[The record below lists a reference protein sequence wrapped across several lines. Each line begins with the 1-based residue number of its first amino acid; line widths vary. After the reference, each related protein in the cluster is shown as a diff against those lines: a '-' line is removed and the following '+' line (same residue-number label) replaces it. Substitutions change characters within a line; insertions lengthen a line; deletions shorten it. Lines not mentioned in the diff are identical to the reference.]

1 MNLDY
6 IEPVRLW
13 LLLAVAAF
21 ALVYVALQRRRQ
33 QYAVRFTNIALL
45 EAVAPKRPGWRRHA
59 TAAAFLLA
67 FSALVVAFARPTHD
81 EKVPRE
87 RATVVVAI
95 DVSLSMQATD
105 VEPSRL
111 EAVKVA
117 AKAFVDQLPPKINI
131 GLVSFDANSRV
142 DVSPTTDHSKIKRA
156 IDLLEVN
163 EGTAI
168 GEAIFSALSAIAQQA
183 LADDSVTN
191 EVPARIVLMSDGKT
205 TQGRPNALGI
215 DAARKAK
222 VPVSTIAFGTD
233 HGEIVV
239 PQEPF
244 PVPVPVDKGALQ
256 DIADETGGSFFAA
269 ATQSELEKVYA
280 NIGSSIGFDFEPRE
294 ISSWF
299 VGAALLA
306 LIATAAMSL
315 AWFNRLP

>member
-1 MNLDY
+1 MNY

-13 LLLAVAAF
+13 LLLGVGAF
-21 ALVYVALQRRRQ
+21 AVVYVVLQRRRQ

-59 TAAAFLLA
+59 TAAAFLVAL
-67 FSALVVAFARPTHD
+67 SALVVAFARPTHD

-87 RATVVVAI
+87 RATVVVALDI
-95 DVSLSMQATD
+95 SLSMKATD
-105 VEPSRL
+105 VQPSRID
-111 EAVKVA
+111 AAKTA

-131 GLVSFDANSRV
+131 GLVSFDANSSV
-142 DVSPTTDHSKIKRA
+142 DVSPTTDHVKIKRA
-156 IDLLEVN
+156 IDLLEPN

-168 GEAIFSALSAIAQQA
+168 GEAIFSSLTAIAQQA
-183 LADDSVTN
+183 LADDSAA
-191 EVPARIVLMSDGKT
+191 EQVPARIVLMSDGKT
-205 TQGRPNALGI
+205 TQGRPNELAI
-215 DAARKAK
+215 EAAQKAK

-239 PQEPF
+239 PQEPL
-244 PVPVPVDKGALQ
+244 PVPVPVDKAALQ
-256 DIADETGGSFFAA
+256 EIADRTGGSFFTA
-269 ATQSELEKVYA
+269 ATGSELEKVYA
-280 NIGSSIGFDFEPRE
+280 NIGSSIGFDVEQRE

>member
-1 MNLDY
+1 
-6 IEPVRLW
+6 
-13 LLLAVAAF
+13 LLLAVAAC
-21 ALVYVALQRRRQ
+21 AVIYVVLQRRRQ
-33 QYAVRFTNIALL
+33 KYAVRFTNIALL

-67 FSALVVAFARPTHD
+67 LTTLVVAFARPTHD

-87 RATVVVAI
+87 RATVIVAI
-95 DVSLSMQATD
+95 DVSLSMKATD

-131 GLVSFDANSRV
+131 GLVSFAASSRV
-142 DVSPTTDHSKIKRA
+142 DVSPTTDHAKVKRA
-156 IDLLEVN
+156 IDVLQLQ

-168 GEAIFSALSAIAQQA
+168 GEAIFSSLSAIAQQSA
-183 LADDSVTN
+183 AEDSPTQQI
-191 EVPARIVLMSDGKT
+191 PARVVLMSDGKT
-205 TQGRPNALGI
+205 TQGRPNSLAV
-215 DAARKAK
+215 DAAKAAK

-233 HGEIVV
+233 HGEIEV
-239 PQEPF
+239 PQEPL
-244 PVPVPVDKGALQ
+244 PVPVPVDKQALQ
-256 DIADETGGSFFAA
+256 DIADQTGGSFFAA
-269 ATQSELEKVYA
+269 ATASELQRVYA
-280 NIGSSIGFDFEPRE
+280 DIGSSIGFDLEPRE

-299 VGAALLA
+299 VGIALLA